1 MMNKENI
8 NTYEVIDNGWKNY
21 LLNILVDFNKQTKSK
36 RAAFIIENFDQEV
49 SKFIHVVP
57 DEVIDKLIFPVT
69 EKHKIA

>member
-1 MMNKENI
+1 MNKENI
-8 NTYEVIDNGWKNY
+8 NTYEVIDNDWKNY

>member
-1 MMNKENI
+1 MGENSR
-8 NTYEVIDNGWKNY
+8 KK
-21 LLNILVDFNKQTKSK
+21 DFNKQTKSK

-49 SKFIHVVP
+49 SKFIHVVS

>member
-8 NTYEVIDNGWKNY
+8 NTYEVIDNDWKNY